1 MLANMAPLYN
11 AAGLSSPLLWAKE
24 GRRRLRKRIGVLLA
38 TVMMLAV
45 MGASP
50 AFAVP
55 DKNDPPS
62 HSCGLND
69 PNAYKDG
76 GRFDEGEPGAG
87 ELGKVPENHPL
98 AFGCAPGK

>member
-1 MLANMAPLYN
+1 MRKMLA
-11 AAGLSSPLLWAKE
+11 
-24 GRRRLRKRIGVLLA
+24 VLLA
-38 TVMMLAV
+38 AAMMLVV

-50 AFAVP
+50 AFADP
-55 DKNDPPS
+55 DKNNPPG

-76 GRFDEGEPGAG
+76 GEFDEGEPGAG
-87 ELGKVPENHPL
+87 ELGKEPENHPL

>member
-1 MLANMAPLYN
+1 V
-11 AAGLSSPLLWAKE
+11 
-24 GRRRLRKRIGVLLA
+24 LRKKLGVLLA

-50 AFAVP
+50 AFAAP
-55 DKNDPPS
+55 GNSDNDPAP

-76 GRFDEGEPGAG
+76 GEFDEGEPGAR
-87 ELGKVPENHPL
+87 ELGLPHNKPL
-98 AFGCAPGK
+98 EVECAPGKDEDPRPQ